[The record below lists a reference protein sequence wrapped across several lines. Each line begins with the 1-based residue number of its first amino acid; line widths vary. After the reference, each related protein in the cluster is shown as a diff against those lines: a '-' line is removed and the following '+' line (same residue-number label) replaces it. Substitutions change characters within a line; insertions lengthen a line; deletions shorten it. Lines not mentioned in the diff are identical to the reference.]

1 MISPIVDTVSV
12 AGGQPLPAHTFAPRR
27 PAGVVAYFHPGAF
40 TSGDP
45 TWGHRFADQH
55 LDRGLALVSLT
66 YRHAGNG
73 VTIADQIDDVMAGL
87 NHAAARFD
95 TLPLVVSGHSAGGF
109 LGLWATLRPECPPVV
124 GASLLAPVVRI
135 GANFAH
141 LLPPGIESSVF
152 DLTVAAPADP
162 HPGQFVPIVIVHGS
176 ADDLVPISGSE
187 QLVDAWRSR
196 GLDAGLIE
204 IAGADHF
211 FNTAH
216 HASAAE
222 HALADAAA
230 DLASR

>member
-12 AGGQPLPAHTFAPRR
+12 AGGQQLPAHTFAPRR

-66 YRHAGNG
+66 YRHAGNDVNIG
-73 VTIADQIDDVMAGL
+73 DQIGDVVAGL
-87 NHAAARFD
+87 NHVAARFD
-95 TLPLVVSGHSAGGF
+95 TLPVVVSGHSAGGF
-109 LGLWATLRPECPPVV
+109 LGLWATRTAKVPSVI

-135 GANFAH
+135 GGHFAH
-141 LLPPGIESSVF
+141 LLPPGSEPSTF
-152 DLTVAAPADP
+152 DLTIDP
-162 HPGQFVPIVIVHGS
+162 PPDSASPTDVPIVVVHGS

-187 QLVDAWRSR
+187 QLVDSWRSR

-211 FNTAH
+211 FNTAQ

-222 HALADAAA
+222 HALADAAT